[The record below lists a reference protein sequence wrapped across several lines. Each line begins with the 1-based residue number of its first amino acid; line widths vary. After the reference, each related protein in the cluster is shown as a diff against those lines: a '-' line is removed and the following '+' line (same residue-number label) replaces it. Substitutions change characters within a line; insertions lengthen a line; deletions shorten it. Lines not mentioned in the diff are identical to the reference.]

1 MVQWGVGEANLEKK
15 LTILK
20 KSRACDGKVENFRSL
35 CFGQR
40 LSIES
45 FNMKQGTVGKF
56 LENPREMKITTLQS
70 ICAEFQVTKTSL
82 KKIDIIIV
90 IREQLFYIVLLFCR
104 AHFPLLFFLRARLRS
119 VDKQENHRIIN
130 KIIFSKAIC

>member
-1 MVQWGVGEANLEKK
+1 
-15 LTILK
+15 
-20 KSRACDGKVENFRSL
+20 
-35 CFGQR
+35 
-40 LSIES
+40 
-45 FNMKQGTVGKF
+45 MKQGTVGKF
-56 LENPREMKITTLQS
+56 LEDPREMKITTLQS